1 MKRFKASKN
10 KKWFFTVY
18 LVIIILTF
26 CMVKSISFNFSENLV
41 SFLKPMIKRN
51 MTEALSNNFR
61 LSILKKYNIDDFIN
75 VKYGSNSE
83 LLDVEFKI
91 NDAYNLASEICEEFK
106 ISGFDYDSDLINI
119 LDKDEQNII
128 IQVPAF
134 YYLQNP
140 LTSNI
145 GPRLHVKLNYV
156 RDFLYEVKVVVKNYG
171 INSLLVEV
179 YLNIKIDNAL
189 FFYSDKE
196 FSIDYSILL
205 SSKIMNGQVPSFYG
219 GSFEKNTGFL
229 NI

>member
-18 LVIIILTF
+18 LVIILLTF

-41 SFLKPMIKRN
+41 SFLKPMIKKN
-51 MTEALSNNFR
+51 MTEAFSNNFR

-140 LTSNI
+140 VISNI
-145 GPRLHVKLNYV
+145 GPRLHVNLNYV

-205 SSKIMNGQVPSFYG
+205 SSKIMNGKVPSFYG